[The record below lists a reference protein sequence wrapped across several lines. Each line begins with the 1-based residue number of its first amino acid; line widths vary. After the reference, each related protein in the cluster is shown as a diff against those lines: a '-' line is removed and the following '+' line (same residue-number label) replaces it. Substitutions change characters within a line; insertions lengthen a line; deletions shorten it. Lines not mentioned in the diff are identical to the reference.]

1 MNENERNME
10 ENGRNGKENEKKIKE
25 KRTCKETEENE
36 EKCMDMKD
44 KWKENEQR

>member
-1 MNENERNME
+1 MKEAWRKME
-10 ENGRNGKENEKKIKE
+10 GMGRKMKRKIKE